1 MKNNDIFIDFYN
13 KYFKKK
19 LNNYCNEIR
28 KKYYKKRNTYI
39 IESMLFGFLIIVFLL
54 LSKNINLY
62 YRIVII
68 ILLFVCLCGL
78 TIFNI
83 RLLNKYKRELMYYVN
98 TFIYTFNVAFLS
110 KNDYFYEDNTQLA
123 MEDFD
128 KIQLFN
134 LNILHYTGDNL
145 TAAVYN
151 KKKFVMCDVCLY
163 DVMERIR
170 TDSYFSELSNIN
182 YIINYHYKEK
192 VDIFKGLYYETTIN
206 RDNNQYIYMI
216 PNKIKDKFVNK
227 NIYHYIS
234 YDGIKIELENLD
246 FSEKYSVFSLDEI
259 KSRYVLSLTLMEKI
273 NNLDGL
279 IKNKKYF
286 VFKSDGR
293 VGIYIDGLQIEDML
307 NQKIDFCKEIS
318 LEYLLKYY
326 DKIFKL
332 FNICMLL
339 EDINPY
345 SDI

>member
-1 MKNNDIFIDFYN
+1 MKNNVIFIDFYN
-13 KYFKKK
+13 KYFKKE

-28 KKYYKKRNTYI
+28 KDYYKKRNTYI

-78 TIFNI
+78 TILNI

-98 TFIYTFNVAFLS
+98 TFIYTSNVAFLS

-134 LNILHYTGDNL
+134 LDILHYTGDNL
-145 TAAVYN
+145 TAAVYD

-192 VDIFKGLYYETTIN
+192 IDIFKGLYYETTIN

-318 LEYLLKYY
+318 LEYLLNYY